1 MLNKYSIGMLALAA
15 TAGSALASI
24 STYTSNT
31 SMIGGLTNYA
41 DFNNLNNFQ
50 SLLNYQEDGLQI
62 SADRDYF
69 SWNPPGLDGSEMFY
83 AGTGALELINITLV
97 NGDNFNDIDMQI
109 SSGWSPSAIDTVYL
123 WAQLYNNGT
132 LINEF
137 NINAQS
143 GEYVGFTGGGFDQI
157 LIGSYASEQIRDSR
171 NPNAR
176 NALALD
182 NISAGTVVPAPATLL
197 LPALAMIGIR
207 PRRA

>member
-83 AGTGALELINITLV
+83 AVTGALELINITLV